1 MGLAMTE
8 GYIRDKADA
17 SWWLQNIRQGIEHRN
32 KVAMQQNW
40 AEWRNFYRNNFSF
53 GTHPHNV
60 FFKMIRSMVP
70 RIYFRNPSVSITPR
84 KGQQGAIDYAILS
97 QLLERLD
104 NTLLDR
110 IRLKH
115 SMKRAIQDGIM
126 FGTGVLKLGY
136 GGEFTPTPPPVGSTE
151 APTSERGYRYEYHD
165 FIQPDMPWVLRCR
178 TQNFVTPAGC
188 EDWPSAR
195 WCAMITRRH
204 VDDVRDDPRLKNVA
218 DIKEGVTTI
227 PGMSGQMPMSGMVDL
242 YEIRD
247 KKTKRVIVIAPYSN
261 TSKILLEEDDD
272 LQMNGR
278 LPYFPIIFN
287 ADDEWM
293 WGLPDAHVMRAH
305 QLERNQIATMIRA
318 HRRISIVKMLMKRGA
333 LSPDN
338 MAKLNSDEVNAV
350 VELDEDRNISDVKTM
365 EAADIPAGLLKAAA
379 LEDQAVQEI
388 LGLGVNQFGEYAPGS
403 SDRSA
408 TEANIVNQSAMI
420 RTDERRDVCA
430 DVIVELVEQMN
441 HLILNRWSDQEQIV
455 DILGPEGAQLWVSF
469 KPIELRSLDYDV
481 KVDPDSSTP
490 ETREY
495 RQQKA
500 AMLFKT
506 FYQDPMIDQ
515 IKLHKHVLGEV
526 GGPALVDLL
535 AQQQPSGPPGLG
547 APGTPGSS
555 PGQPI
560 PAQQLITQAAA
571 RQRGG
576 PQQVS

>member
-1 MGLAMTE
+1 MTE

-17 SWWLQNIRQGIEHRN
+17 MWWCQNIRQGIEHRN

-227 PGMSGQMPMSGMVDL
+227 PGMTGQALSGMVDL

-261 TSKILLEEDDD
+261 TSRILLEEDDD

-318 HRRISIVKMLMKRGA
+318 HRRISIVKMLMKKGA
-333 LSPDN
+333 LSADN

-535 AQQQPSGPPGLG
+535 AQQQQQPGGAPGLG

-555 PGQPI
+555 PGQPM
-560 PAQQLITQAAA
+560 PVSQLITQAAA

>member
-1 MGLAMTE
+1 MTE
-8 GYIRDKADA
+8 GYVRDKAD
-17 SWWLQNIRQGIEHRN
+17 SMWWCQAIRKGIEHRN
-32 KVAMQQNW
+32 KVAMHSNW
-40 AEWRNFYRNNFSF
+40 NEWRNFYRGNFSF
-53 GTHPHNV
+53 GVHPHNV
-60 FFKMIRSMVP
+60 YFKMIRSMVP
-70 RIYFRNPSVSITPR
+70 RIYFRNPGVSITPR
-84 KGQQGAIDYAILS
+84 KGQQGAIDYAILA

-104 NTLLDR
+104 NTMLDR

-136 GGEFTPTPPPVGSTE
+136 GGEFTMTPPPVGSTE
-151 APTSERGYRYEYHD
+151 APTSDKGYRYEYHD
-165 FIQPDMPWVLRCR
+165 FIQPDMPWVLRVR
-178 TQNFVTPAGC
+178 TQNFVVPPGC

-227 PGMSGQMPMSGMVDL
+227 PGMSGEPLSGMVDL

-272 LQMNGR
+272 LQIQGR

-293 WGLPDAHVMRAH
+293 WGLPDAHIMRAH

-318 HRRISIVKMLMKRGA
+318 HRRVSINKYIMKKGA
-333 LSPDN
+333 ISPDN
-338 MAKLNSDEVNAV
+338 MTKLNSDEVNAII
-350 VELDEDRNISDVKTM
+350 ELDEDRNISDIQKI
-365 EAADIPAGLLKAAA
+365 EAADIPAGLMKTAA

-500 AMLFKT
+500 AMIFKT
-506 FYQDPMIDQ
+506 FYQDPLIDQ
-515 IKLHKHVLGEV
+515 VKLHKFVLGEV
-526 GGPALVDLL
+526 GGPSMTDMLV
-535 AQQQPSGPPGLG
+535 QQAAPPGAPALG

-555 PGQPI
+555 PGQPM
-560 PAQQLITQAAA
+560 PVGQLITQAAA

-576 PQQVS
+576 PKQV